1 MKQYTSVFIFES
13 RTALDTN
20 PHFRISKTLRS
31 NSLEKMKC
39 TISVD
44 AVQNSN
50 NSSSIDYETE
60 IREFYFTWNK
70 LDILRNWEHRTLNF
84 VFLFFLQQPSH
95 HLYQNSPS
103 PYTSDKNKTILKI
116 ILLRFFSSKMNF
128 AFCHLPRL

>member
-1 MKQYTSVFIFES
+1 
-13 RTALDTN
+13 
-20 PHFRISKTLRS
+20 
-31 NSLEKMKC
+31 
-39 TISVD
+39 
-44 AVQNSN
+44 
-50 NSSSIDYETE
+50 
-60 IREFYFTWNK
+60 
-70 LDILRNWEHRTLNF
+70 LNF